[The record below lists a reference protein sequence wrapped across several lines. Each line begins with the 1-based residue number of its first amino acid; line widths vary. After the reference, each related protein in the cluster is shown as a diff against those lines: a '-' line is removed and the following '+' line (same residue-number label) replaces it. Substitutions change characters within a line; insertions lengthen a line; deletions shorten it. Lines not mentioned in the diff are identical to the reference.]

1 MFNPLQRRNTMMR
14 YLVFTYF
21 LAIILMAGNSPVF
34 AQEELDKLQLP
45 TGTMMLTA
53 PAHSQTKM
61 SPVVFP
67 HSPHFQFSCNSCH
80 HDWDQASPV
89 EGCASAGC
97 HEKLWASPPGTTP
110 PGEKRIKSL
119 TGAYHK
125 VCRDCHRSELE
136 KIKNQG
142 MSTQKAMSR
151 LTAPIACEECHPA
164 TPGAEENSTDS
175 LEIPLGTLILTA
187 PEGAYAKRSPVEFP
201 HGGHFDYSC
210 QTCHHEWDGESPVQ
224 NCTVSGCHDQLEADE
239 NTRNI
244 NDERNSL
251 YFLAAYHK
259 ACIECHRDLRDQR
272 EDLEKSGITD
282 ESILP
287 AYGPLA
293 CNECHTDS

>member
-1 MFNPLQRRNTMMR
+1 MTR
-14 YLVFTYF
+14 YVIFAYS
-21 LAIILMAGNSPVF
+21 LAIILMTGTFPTF
-34 AQEELDKLQLP
+34 AQEDVDKLKLP
-45 TGTMMLTA
+45 TGTMTLTA
-53 PAHSQTKM
+53 PENSYPTR

-67 HSPHFQFSCNSCH
+67 HSTHFQFSCNSCH
-80 HDWDQASPV
+80 HDWDQVSPV

-110 PGEKRIKSL
+110 LREKQIKSL
-119 TGAYHK
+119 TGAYHQ
-125 VCRDCHRSELE
+125 VCRDCHRNELE
-136 KIKNQG
+136 NLKNQG
-142 MSTQKAMSR
+142 MSTKKALSR
-151 LTAPIACEECHPA
+151 LTAPIACGECHPA
-164 TPGAEENSTDS
+164 AHEAVENSTDFI
-175 LEIPLGTLILTA
+175 EIPLGTLTLTA
-187 PEGAYAKRSPVEFP
+187 PEGAEAKRPSVEFP

-239 NTRNI
+239 KTRNI

-259 ACIECHRDLRDQR
+259 ACIECHRDLRNQR
-272 EDLEKSGITD
+272 KDLEGAGITE

-293 CNECHTDS
+293 CNECHTGS